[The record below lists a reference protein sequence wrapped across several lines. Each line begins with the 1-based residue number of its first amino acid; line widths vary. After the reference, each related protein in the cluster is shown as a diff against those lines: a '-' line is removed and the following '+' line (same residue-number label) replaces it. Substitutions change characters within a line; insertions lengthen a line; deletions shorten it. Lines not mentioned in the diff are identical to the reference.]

1 MFEDKVTTI
10 FQSIRN
16 CSPSD
21 RTYSSQGLLVL
32 TLCCRMNYKDVTH
45 WAP

>member
-10 FQSIRN
+10 FQSTGN

-21 RTYSSQGLLVL
+21 TGRIPH
-32 TLCCRMNYKDVTH
+32 KDCFFF
-45 WAP
+45 